1 MLQGV
6 SYVQISGLVEYIRKY
21 NTHRAMTTPP
31 VVLVLSGR
39 AICRKSYR
47 CERAGVVLK
56 LGAPALS
63 EGYPYSSL
71 TSIGSIRGPMFLI

>member
-1 MLQGV
+1 
-6 SYVQISGLVEYIRKY
+6 
-21 NTHRAMTTPP
+21 MTTPP

-63 EGYPYSSL
+63 EGYP
-71 TSIGSIRGPMFLI
+71 